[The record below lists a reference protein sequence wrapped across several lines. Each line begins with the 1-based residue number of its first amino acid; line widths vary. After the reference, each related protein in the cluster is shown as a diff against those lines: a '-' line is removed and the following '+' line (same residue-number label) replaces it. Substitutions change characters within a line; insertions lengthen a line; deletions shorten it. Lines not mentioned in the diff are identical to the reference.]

1 MKAKVFI
8 LLAVL
13 AILMLPSC
21 NEGIEPVMPIS
32 EDSMLTR
39 SSDNTEDEGRF
50 ENEPFKWD
58 YSFSTD
64 SCLEDNR
71 VLVYPLETSEANDS
85 TFNSNRRI
93 RPTTRP
99 GSGGGGEHRTG
110 SSTTTDQMLIVDPNI
125 VYVGAAF
132 PESTFAKDYSKELLY
147 PRNPIDKIGR
157 AHV

>member
-85 TFNSNRRI
+85 TINSNWRRTSYRFQYDN
-93 RPTTRP
+93 RPDANC
-99 GSGGGGEHRTG
+99 GSKHSLRRSG
-110 SSTTTDQMLIVDPNI
+110 IP
-125 VYVGAAF
+125 
-132 PESTFAKDYSKELLY
+132 
-147 PRNPIDKIGR
+147 
-157 AHV
+157 